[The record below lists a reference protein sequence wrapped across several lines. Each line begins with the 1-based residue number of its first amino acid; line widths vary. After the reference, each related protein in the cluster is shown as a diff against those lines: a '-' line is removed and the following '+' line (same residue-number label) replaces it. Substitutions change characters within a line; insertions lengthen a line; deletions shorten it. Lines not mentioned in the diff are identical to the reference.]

1 MSDTM
6 LICLIIIAIC
16 TVAIAVTTVISGMST
31 KNLEKYREQYEE
43 VKVRNAL
50 HTLKEYCDNHV
61 DCKECYIAER
71 KYPYETCPCAT
82 LVNEV
87 YEHDPGWWKYDK

>member
-31 KNLEKYREQYEE
+31 KNLEKYKEQYKKWAQCSLCKNLSECAKKKRTVDGGCYCQCFE
-43 VKVRNAL
+43 YGICEIKVD
-50 HTLKEYCDNHV
+50 ED
-61 DCKECYIAER
+61 
-71 KYPYETCPCAT
+71 
-82 LVNEV
+82 
-87 YEHDPGWWKYDK
+87 DK